1 MIEVE
6 IKVIGLYAGQFVT
19 VSKTIQL
26 KEGSG
31 PKQALS
37 MLYKSGAI
45 SRAAFRQ
52 IKRFRPP
59 TFLSLNDVKI
69 ETGKNRFS
77 LKDGDTLS
85 ILQLAAGG

>member
-6 IKVIGLYAGQFVT
+6 VKVVGLYAGQFVT
-19 VSKTIQL
+19 VSKTIRL

-31 PKQALS
+31 PKQALFV
-37 MLYKSGAI
+37 LYKSGVI
-45 SRAAFRQ
+45 SREAFKQ
-52 IKRFRPP
+52 IRRFRPP
-59 TFLSLNDVKI
+59 TFLALNDVKI
-69 ETGKNRFS
+69 ETGRNRFS